1 MFIEVTLPHGTAFIR
16 ADRIESVMP
25 IAQEE
30 TVREGLTQPITMIDM
45 IGSSEEISWWVTEP
59 VCIIMDRVKHQLT
72 MNRMIPC

>member
-1 MFIEVTLPHGTAFIR
+1 MFIEVTLPHGIAYLR

-25 IAQEE
+25 IAQSDDN
-30 TVREGLTQPITMIDM
+30 RMDDDQPRTMIDM

-59 VCIIMDRVKHQLT
+59 ASIIMDRVKHQLT